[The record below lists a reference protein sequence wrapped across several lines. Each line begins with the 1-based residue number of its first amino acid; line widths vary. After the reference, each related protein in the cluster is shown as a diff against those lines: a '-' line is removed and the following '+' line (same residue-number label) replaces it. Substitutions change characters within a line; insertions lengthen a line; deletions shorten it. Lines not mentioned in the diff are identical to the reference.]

1 MGKISVTGVGKAYK
15 QYPTR
20 WARLFEWILPF
31 FKAKHQLKWILKDIH
46 FSIDAGEAVGI
57 IGINGAG
64 KSTLLKLITGT
75 TQPSSGVVD
84 VKGRVSALLEL
95 GIGFHP
101 DVTGRENAVMAGQLM
116 GISAEEMRRLLP
128 EIVAF
133 SGIGNYINLPIRVYS
148 SGMQMRLAFSVATCI
163 RPDVLIVD
171 EALAVGDVF
180 FQQKCFERIQQFIN
194 AGTTLLFVS
203 HSSATIL
210 NLCSRCIFIR
220 SGTIAFDGE
229 PKKAIDLYQAELL
242 REFDGTSLLNNE
254 TQTNVTR
261 VIEGDHFQSMSSQDG
276 IVPLFGK
283 TGSITT
289 EKADCIFVGFMQNGS
304 STIQTINSDETV
316 CLSIAFHIKYPLED
330 PHVGFKIR
338 NRFGVVMFETNT
350 YCMGSKIEKVEAN
363 STLNI
368 QFSFLMSLFPDQ
380 YTITVGLANH
390 GFGEGSFKEII
401 SYLHEV
407 SIFEVLPNPKSITWA
422 GLTNL
427 QPKVVQVKKQ
437 NHGN

>member
-1 MGKISVTGVGKAYK
+1 MGNITVNGVGKAYK
-15 QYPTR
+15 QYPTK
-20 WARLFEWILPF
+20 WARLVEWILPF
-31 FKAKHQLKWILKDIH
+31 FEPRHELKWILKDIN
-46 FSIDAGEAVGI
+46 FNIDAGEAVGI

-101 DVTGRENAVMAGQLM
+101 DITGRENAVMAGQLM
-116 GISAEEMRRLLP
+116 GISAEEIKRLLP
-128 EIVAF
+128 AIEAF
-133 SGIGNYINLPIRVYS
+133 SGIGNYINLPIRMYS

-194 AGTTLLFVS
+194 DGTTLLFVS

-220 SGTIAFDGE
+220 AGTIAFDGE
-229 PKKAIDLYQAELL
+229 PKNAIDLYQAELL
-242 REFDGTSLLNNE
+242 RELDGSNLLNNDKHGI
-254 TQTNVTR
+254 VKR
-261 VIEGDHFQSMSSQDG
+261 VVEVDHLQNLSDQDG
-276 IVPLFGK
+276 LVPLFGK

-289 EKADCIFVGFMQNGS
+289 EKAECIFVGFRQSGS
-304 STIQTINSDETV
+304 SNIQTINSDEKV
-316 CLSIAFHIKYPLED
+316 SLSIAFHIKYPLED

-350 YCMGSKIEKVEAN
+350 FCMGSRIEKVEAN
-363 STLNI
+363 SRLEI
-368 QFSFLMSLFPDQ
+368 QFSFVMSLFPDQ
-380 YTITVGLANH
+380 YTITVGLGNH
-390 GFGEGSFKEII
+390 GFGEGSFKEVI

-407 SIFEVLPNPKSITWA
+407 SVFEVLPNSKSITWA

-427 QPKVVQVKKQ
+427 QPEIVQVKKL
-437 NHGN
+437 NREN